1 MPRHGAYS
9 PFIISDYI
17 DHLELTKAFFILN
30 NLKYSLTSLA
40 LAILA
45 CLLSFFVNA
54 RVCSKPQTGYSQE
67 TNHQARKQ
75 SKKQNKMGLGGCG
88 PLGRG
93 GGAKNFPCA
102 PSDRQFLVLGTV
114 PVGELPG
121 YGAFRL
127 DAENRR
133 P

>member
-1 MPRHGAYS
+1 M
-9 PFIISDYI
+9 
-17 DHLELTKAFFILN
+17 
-30 NLKYSLTSLA
+30 YSLTSLA

-54 RVCSKPQTGYSQE
+54 RVRSKPPTGYSQE
-67 TNHQARKQ
+67 TNNQARKQ
-75 SKKQNKMGLGGCG
+75 SKKQNKMGLGGG
-88 PLGRG
+88 GRLGRG
-93 GGAKNFPCA
+93 GGGRCAENVPCA
-102 PSDRQFLVLGTV
+102 PSDRQSLVLGTV

-121 YGAFRL
+121 YNAFRL